1 VGIVEKLLSLT
12 RRWRE
17 GDIDA
22 SPSPSVDTSSLESLS
37 DGHGAPESVAGYRL
51 DMDSSINVRWK
62 NGETAVECSHTG
74 ELWNTKVSDGETTV
88 VVARRRSRE
97 EAVDAAVEIMNGR
110 IDEARGSSDGEE
122 DDEKDNPDEV
132 PGSEFEKEVE
142 SILEDVDVESLEE
155 VNEAFGD

>member
-1 VGIVEKLLSLT
+1 MGIVKKVLSLT
-12 RRWRE
+12 KRWRE
-17 GDIDA
+17 GDIE
-22 SPSPSVDTSSLESLS
+22 PSSSQSVDTSSLESLS

-62 NGETAVECSHTG
+62 DGETAVECRHTR

-88 VVARRRSRE
+88 VIARHRSRG

-110 IDEARGSSDGEE
+110 IDEARGSSDSEE
-122 DDEKDNPDEV
+122 DYKKDNIDDV

-142 SILEDVDVESLEE
+142 SILEDIDVESLEE

>member
-1 VGIVEKLLSLT
+1 
-12 RRWRE
+12 
-17 GDIDA
+17 
-22 SPSPSVDTSSLESLS
+22 
-37 DGHGAPESVAGYRL
+37 
-51 DMDSSINVRWK
+51 MDSSINVRWK

-122 DDEKDNPDEV
+122 DDEKDNPDE
-132 PGSEFEKEVE
+132 FEKEVE